1 MLTRSGLGVA
11 VTAVVLVICGWWWG
25 YDELVAAG
33 LALAVAVAIAIWAAR
48 SSVRTQI
55 DRTIAAPRV
64 ARGDPIRA
72 TYRVTNPS
80 RRRSAPMVLVETL
93 TEAPAPS
100 SDHPDGP
107 PAVSRPG
114 GRKAGGREAGGREAG
129 GREAGGRE
137 ARSPSSVDVAIEIPP
152 VDGLDRVER
161 SGLVPTRRRGTFT
174 VGPWSLERV
183 DPLGLAV
190 GRRTGGRTSPVIVHP
205 RVHLLRGPYG
215 AMHTVEDEA
224 VIRKAAS
231 DPLSG
236 FVSLREY
243 VDGDDPRLIHW
254 PTSARMGTLML
265 REHVELRR
273 PEFTVVLDCAER
285 VATDDDFEEMVDV
298 TASIAVHALRSGVN
312 VSLKTT
318 SRHHP
323 GARRPVERETRVLDL
338 LTPVEQVDDDH
349 HMSLVEI
356 FHAGIDHTM
365 IMFVTGPAGPSTTLV
380 HTDRVATVRV
390 GQGATPGRGV
400 ALAVDDA
407 VTFAERWRPWI

>member
-11 VTAVVLVICGWWWG
+11 VTAVAFVICGWWWG
-25 YDELVAAG
+25 YDELVAGG
-33 LALAVAVAIAIWAAR
+33 LALAAAVAIAVWAAL
-48 SSVRTQI
+48 SSVRTVI
-55 DRTIAAPRV
+55 DRIIASPRV

-72 TYRVTNPS
+72 TYRVNNPT

-93 TEAPAPS
+93 TETAAATY
-100 SDHPDGP
+100 DHPDAP
-107 PAVSRPG
+107 PTARRAS
-114 GRKAGGREAGGREAG
+114 GRDDGT
-129 GREAGGRE
+129 
-137 ARSPSSVDVAIEIPP
+137 PPSVDVAIELPA
-152 VDGLDRVER
+152 VAGLDRVEC
-161 SGLVPTRRRGTFT
+161 SGLVPTLRRGTFT
-174 VGPWSLERV
+174 VGPWSLERI

-205 RVHLLRGPYG
+205 RVHELHGPYG
-215 AMHTVEDEA
+215 AMYTVEDEA

-254 PTSARMGTLML
+254 PTTARMGTLMI

-285 VATDDDFEEMVDV
+285 VATGDDFEEMVDV

-323 GARRPVERETRVLDL
+323 GARRPVERETHILDL
-338 LTPVEQVDDDH
+338 LTPVGQVDGEH

-365 IMFVTGPAGPSTTLV
+365 IMFVTGPAGPSTALV
-380 HTDRVATVRV
+380 HSDRVATVRV

-400 ALAVDDA
+400 VLAVDDA
-407 VTFAERWRPWI
+407 VTFAERWRPWT

>member
-11 VTAVVLVICGWWWG
+11 VTAVTLAVCGWWWG
-25 YDELVAAG
+25 YTELVAVAAALATAVG
-33 LALAVAVAIAIWAAR
+33 LAVWSAR
-48 SSVRTQI
+48 TSVRTVVE
-55 DRTIAAPRV
+55 RTVASPRI

-80 RRRSAPMVLVETL
+80 RRRSAAMTLVESL
-93 TEAPAPS
+93 TPAAPPT

-107 PAVSRPG
+107 PAPAQIVTAAATEVRVELP
-114 GRKAGGREAGGREAG
+114 AVDGRERAE
-129 GREAGGRE
+129 
-137 ARSPSSVDVAIEIPP
+137 
-152 VDGLDRVER
+152 LL
-161 SGLVPTRRRGTFT
+161 GLVPTVRRGNFT
-174 VGPWSLERV
+174 VGPWSIERV
-183 DPLGLAV
+183 DPFGLAV
-190 GRRTGGRTSPVIVHP
+190 GSRTGEQTTPVIVHP
-205 RVHLLRGPYG
+205 RIHQLRGPYG

-224 VIRKAAS
+224 VIRRAAS

-273 PEFTVVLDCAER
+273 PEFTVVLDCAAR
-285 VATDDDFEEMVDV
+285 VATPDDFEEMVDV
-298 TASIAVHALRSGVN
+298 AASIAVHALRSGVN

-323 GARRPVERETRVLDL
+323 GAMRPIDRETRILDL
-338 LTPVEQVDDDH
+338 LTPVGQVDDAH

-356 FHAGIDHTM
+356 FHAGVDHTM
-365 IMFVTGPAGPSTTLV
+365 IVFVTGPEGPSTMFR
-380 HTDRVATVRV
+380 HTDRLSTVRI
-390 GQGATPGRGV
+390 GDGAAVAPGIV
-400 ALAVDDA
+400 LAADDA
-407 VTFAERWRPWI
+407 VTFAERWRPWP